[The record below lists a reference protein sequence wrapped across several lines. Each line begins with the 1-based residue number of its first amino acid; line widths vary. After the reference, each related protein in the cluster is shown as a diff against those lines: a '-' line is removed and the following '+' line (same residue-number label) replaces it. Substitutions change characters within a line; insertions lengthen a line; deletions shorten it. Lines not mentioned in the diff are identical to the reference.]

1 MLYDIYSGTITK
13 PNSLKNKLIRFSTKK
28 TINLLLPVYY
38 KVSVRSNAPEVNI
51 IVSLTTFPKRIDRI
65 WIVIESILRQSI
77 KPKKIILTISKLQ
90 FSSKSI
96 LPKNLKRMIDNN
108 DVEIIWTEDD
118 LRSHKKYFY
127 AMQKYP
133 DDIIVTI
140 DDDFIYE
147 KEMLQYLY
155 NYHIVYP
162 KCIVTNLALE
172 KKGDNYN
179 DWINIFFEKKL
190 PSYSIM
196 QLGGSGVLY
205 PPHSLHKDA
214 FNVDLIRNN
223 CPLADDIWLN
233 SMAIL
238 NLTPIVKTDYPVYLM
253 PLIFKENEMLYKEN
267 VLNNKNNEQIQNIRK
282 KYNNSLF
289 N

>member
-1 MLYDIYSGTITK
+1 MLYNIYSKTITK
-13 PNSLKNKLIRFSTKK
+13 PNSLINKLIRFGITR
-28 TINLLLPVYY
+28 TTNLFVPLYY
-38 KVSVRSNAPEVNI
+38 KITTRKDVPEAEI

-77 KPKKIILTISKLQ
+77 KPKKIVLTISKSQ
-90 FSSKSI
+90 FSSKYI
-96 LPKNLKRMIDNN
+96 LPKNLKKMIDCGN
-108 DVEIIWTEDD
+108 VEVIWTEDD

-127 AMQKYP
+127 AMKKYP
-133 DDIIVTI
+133 NDIIVTI

-147 KEMLQYLY
+147 KRMLEFLY
-155 NYHIVYP
+155 KFHIIHP
-162 KCIVTNLALE
+162 KCVITNLAVE

-179 DWINIFFEKKL
+179 DWKNLFFAKKP

-214 FNVDLIRNN
+214 FNVDLIMKN

-233 SMAIL
+233 AMAIL
-238 NLTPIVKTDYPVYLM
+238 NSTSIVKTDYPIYLM
-253 PLIFKENEMLYKEN
+253 PLLFKKNVTLYEHN
-267 VLNNKNNEQIQNIRK
+267 VQKNGNNEQIKNINSM
-282 KYNNSLF
+282 YNKPL
-289 N
+289 